1 MLMIKRADIVII
13 GGGII
18 GCSIAYNLAKM
29 GGKNI
34 VLFEKNSLASGATGR
49 CGAGIRQ
56 QFGAE
61 MNCILARESIKI
73 FENLSQ
79 ELDYDIELN
88 QNGYLV
94 LAYTEREVNQF
105 KKNVALEQSLDIDVR
120 FITVKEAKE
129 IVPPL
134 NTEGLLAA
142 TFCPTDGHANP
153 FNTNFAYGEA
163 AQRLG
168 VKIYTFTEIKEIE
181 TENNKIVAVKTEKE
195 KILTPIVVNAAGGY
209 SGTIGKMVG
218 VDLPVYSQ
226 RHQIL
231 ITEPVDPLFKPM
243 LMSFSRNFYCQQTPH
258 GSIIMGCGNPDEPKG
273 DDIGSSW
280 QFAREMAQKMTTVV
294 PLLKEVSMVRQWAG
308 LYNVSP
314 DAQPIL
320 GRHPQ
325 VGGFYVAIGFSG
337 HGFMLAPV
345 TSKLMAELILT
356 GRTSLSIED
365 KLDIGRFER
374 GELILEPSVV

>member
-1 MLMIKRADIVII
+1 MIKKAEVVII
-13 GGGII
+13 GGGVI
-18 GCSIAYNLAKM
+18 GCSIAYNLAKL
-29 GGKNI
+29 GCKDV
-34 VLFEKNSLASGATGR
+34 VLFEKNSLSSGATGR

-56 QFGAE
+56 QFGTK

-88 QNGYLV
+88 QGGYLI

-105 KKNVALEQSLDIDVR
+105 KKNVALESSLDIDAR
-120 FITVKEAKE
+120 FISVDEAKE

-134 NTEGLLAA
+134 NTEGILAA

-153 FNTNFAYGEA
+153 FKTNFAYAEA

-168 VKIYTFTEIKEIE
+168 AKIYTFTRVKEIKTKDNQVISVI
-181 TENNKIVAVKTEKE
+181 TDKE

-209 SGTIGKMVG
+209 SGEIGEMAG

-231 ITEPVDPLFKPM
+231 VTEPLDPLFRPM

-258 GSIIMGCGNPDEPKG
+258 GSILMGCGDPNEPKG
-273 DDIGSSW
+273 YDIGTSW
-280 QFAREMAQKMTTVV
+280 QFAREISQKMTTIV
-294 PLLKEVSMVRQWAG
+294 PLLKEVSMIRQWAG
-308 LYNVSP
+308 LYNMSP

-320 GRHPQ
+320 GEHPQ
-325 VGGFYVAIGFSG
+325 VKGFYMAIGFSG
-337 HGFMLAPV
+337 HGFMLAPI
-345 TSKLMAELILT
+345 TSKLIAELILR
-356 GRTSLSIED
+356 GKTSLPID
-365 KLDIGRFER
+365 KLEIGRFER

>member
-1 MLMIKRADIVII
+1 MMMIKRASVVII

-18 GCSIAYNLAKM
+18 GCSIAYNLAKL
-29 GGKNI
+29 GCKNV
-34 VLFEKNSLASGATGR
+34 VLFEKDSLSSGATGR

-56 QFGAE
+56 QFGTK

-88 QNGYLV
+88 QGGYLI
-94 LAYTEREVNQF
+94 LAYTEKEVNQF
-105 KKNVALEQSLDIDVR
+105 KKNVALEQSLGIDAR
-120 FITVKEAKE
+120 YITVEEAKE

-134 NTEGLLAA
+134 NTEGVLAV

-153 FNTNFAYGEA
+153 FNTNFAYAEA

-168 VKIYTFTEIKEIE
+168 VKIYTFTEVKEIE
-181 TENNKIVAVKTEKE
+181 TAKNKIVAVNTDKG

-209 SGTIGKMVG
+209 SGEIGKMVG

-231 ITEPVDPLFKPM
+231 ITEPVDPLFRPM
-243 LMSFSRNFYCQQTPH
+243 LISFSRNFYCQQTPH
-258 GSIIMGCGNPDEPKG
+258 GSIIMGCGDPSEPKG
-273 DDIGSSW
+273 HDIGSSW
-280 QFAREMAQKMTTVV
+280 QFAREMARKMTKVI
-294 PLLKEVSMVRQWAG
+294 PLLKEVSMVRQWSG

-320 GRHPQ
+320 GKHPQ
-325 VGGFYVAIGFSG
+325 VEGFYMAIGFSG

-345 TSKLMAELILT
+345 TSKLIAELILK
-356 GRTSLSIED
+356 RKTSLAID